1 MLFIIKIIF
10 QVDFIDFMI
19 YYNFIVNKYFK
30 NEIFRCA
37 LIFKRKKIISQHK
50 NKKKMSIRS
59 LTYMNTSKY
68 ANNIRLMDHKSTFY
82 LLIYSVMI
90 LI

>member
-1 MLFIIKIIF
+1 MCINLKPSNTT
-10 QVDFIDFMI
+10 Q
-19 YYNFIVNKYFK
+19 
-30 NEIFRCA
+30 
-37 LIFKRKKIISQHK
+37 KKKAK
-50 NKKKMSIRS
+50 NKKNVSIRS

>member
-1 MLFIIKIIF
+1 MCINL
-10 QVDFIDFMI
+10 
-19 YYNFIVNKYFK
+19 NK
-30 NEIFRCA
+30 
-37 LIFKRKKIISQHK
+37 KKMKQPAQE
-50 NKKKMSIRS
+50 NKKMSIRS

-68 ANNIRLMDHKSTFY
+68 ASNIRLMDHKSTFY

>member
-1 MLFIIKIIF
+1 MCINLMK
-10 QVDFIDFMI
+10 
-19 YYNFIVNKYFK
+19 KK
-30 NEIFRCA
+30 
-37 LIFKRKKIISQHK
+37 KKISSQQRI
-50 NKKKMSIRS
+50 KKMSIRS